1 MNLELF
7 TKELD
12 EINEKI
18 NKLEIQETK
27 EDSS

>member
-27 EDSS
+27 EDNS